1 MALDLNT
8 LKNNLNDLINRI
20 NNLESSAI
28 HIDGYLTSLDINQ
41 TAYSINETIKDLDV
55 DTIII
60 DGNIYIGD
68 NSINN
73 TSIKTDKH
81 DLVFSNKL
89 VYDNKILKYDSDML
103 LPKFEE
109 YTGDLVKG
117 EYYIVIKDTINKPYL
132 INYHSKNF
140 ICDDFKIENNKII
153 CDKQYTIRK
162 RGNANDS
169 NIK

>member
-41 TAYSINETIKDLDV
+41 MAYSINETIKDLDV

-68 NSINN
+68 NSIN
-73 TSIKTDKH
+73 KTK
-81 DLVFSNKL
+81 
-89 VYDNKILKYDSDML
+89 
-103 LPKFEE
+103 
-109 YTGDLVKG
+109 
-117 EYYIVIKDTINKPYL
+117 
-132 INYHSKNF
+132 
-140 ICDDFKIENNKII
+140 
-153 CDKQYTIRK
+153 
-162 RGNANDS
+162 
-169 NIK
+169 

>member
-28 HIDGYLTSLDINQ
+28 HIDDYLTSLDINKMV
-41 TAYSINETIKDLDV
+41 YSTNETIKNLDV
-55 DTIII
+55 DTIIVNE
-60 DGNIYIGD
+60 NIYIND
-68 NSINN
+68 NSVDNR
-73 TSIKTDKH
+73 SIKINKH
-81 DLVFSNKL
+81 DLVFNDTL
-89 VYDNKILKYDSDML
+89 IYDNKKLKYDNDML

-109 YTGDLVKG
+109 YTSDLVKG

-132 INYHSKNF
+132 INYCGKDF
-140 ICDDFKIENNKII
+140 ISDDFKIENNKII
-153 CDKQYTIRK
+153 CDKSYTIRK

>member
-1 MALDLNT
+1 MKFIVKEENIIVVM
-8 LKNNLNDLINRI
+8 INRI

-28 HIDGYLTSLDINQ
+28 HIDGYLTSLDINEM
-41 TAYSINETIKDLDV
+41 AYSTNETIKKLDV
-55 DTIII
+55 DTIIVNE
-60 DGNIYIGD
+60 NIYIND
-68 NSINN
+68 NSVDNR
-73 TSIKTDKH
+73 SIKINKH
-81 DLVFSNKL
+81 DLVFDDTL
-89 VYDNKILKYDSDML
+89 VYDNKKLKYDNDML